1 MGGDERLGV
10 TSRIRP
16 AAGRKRIWQIDDKV
30 SFSLPVVVD
39 HMYVDPATHQLGYH
53 IQATIDLV
61 EGEPAL
67 TRIDVRA
74 PQGIDVVRMQREFR
88 WASPLEIV
96 RRTIPIL
103 LGRGIDPFAFD
114 LPLTGYPAA
123 AELGSPSNDG
133 CLPGN
138 HRPAVPDHRAR
149 LREGDREGA
158 AGVAAHSGELG
169 GEGSTAGDPH
179 ARSRRGL
186 RRADRAQGQASA
198 LLISAAQHRG
208 RRRNLST

>member
-123 AELGSPSNDG
+123 AELGSPSNAPLTDAF
-133 CLPGN
+133 LETI
-138 HRPAVPDHRAR
+138 AR
-149 LREGDREGA
+149 QYLTIGRGYAKAIAKERQVSPRTVVSWVEK
-158 AGVAAHSGELG
+158 
-169 GEGSTAGDPH
+169 
-179 ARSRRGL
+179 ARRRGIL
-186 RRADRAQGQASA
+186 TRVPAGGFGGQ
-198 LLISAAQHRG
+198 IVPKG
-208 RRRNLST
+208 RRRPS